1 MMGRLIEMLAGWLD
15 SAERE
20 VVLGDLAEG
29 CKSNAQTMRD
39 LLGLV
44 ARRQAV
50 AWNDP
55 VPWLFLLGVVI
66 PIGLL
71 ICMVAGPVD
80 DDVWSWS
87 AGPGSAV

>member
-20 VVLGDLAEG
+20 AVLGDLVESGKTNGQAL
-29 CKSNAQTMRD
+29 RD
-39 LLGLV
+39 MIGLV

-50 AWNDP
+50 AWHDP